1 MVPDC
6 RRFALSKLHP
16 LLGVAVSLQGS
27 DHICSTLSPIGMHLP
42 GEMMSL
48 QLEPLKVPC
57 GLTPPV
63 SSEDQRQSD
72 ANLLSAQAY
81 KVLVQVILKT
91 KAIVKGLVGLLNVV

>member
-27 DHICSTLSPIGMHLP
+27 DHICTTLSPVGMHLP
-42 GEMMSL
+42 AEMMSL
-48 QLEPLKVPC
+48 QLEPLKVPR
-57 GLTPPV
+57 GLPSPV
-63 SSEDQRQSD
+63 SLTDQRRSE
-72 ANLLSAQAY
+72 ATLLSAQAH